1 MLICTRKEANFGYAF
16 INFTTTAAAKKLYCS
31 LQNCVWK
38 VHGSKKVIR
47 IDQATQQVGVSCV
60 CTPYAKKRNHERDL
74 MCLHACDGAV
84 IGCVTD

>member
-1 MLICTRKEANFGYAF
+1 MMTMCVDVRRKEANFGYAF
-16 INFTTTAAAKKLYCS
+16 INFTTTAAAKELYCS

-47 IDQATQQVGVSCV
+47 IDQATQQVCHV
-60 CTPYAKKRNHERDL
+60 CKKRNHEGDL
-74 MCLHACDGAV
+74 MCLHACDGAM